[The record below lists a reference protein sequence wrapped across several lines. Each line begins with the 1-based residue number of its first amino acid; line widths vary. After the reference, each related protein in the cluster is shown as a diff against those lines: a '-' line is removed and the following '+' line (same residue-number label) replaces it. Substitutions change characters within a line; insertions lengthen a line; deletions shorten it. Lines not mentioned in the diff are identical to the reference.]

1 MIRRTMTGKPS
12 FLFWRN
18 LPENA
23 GFPRR
28 NNICEMNGSQ
38 PLTVHFFLHPG
49 LEGGG
54 RGLWACNR
62 RFMVKYNPKVLL
74 CILGIILV
82 LLPVL
87 VQGQADAGAIS
98 RNQCVVVAGTPSQ
111 FTSIRDVSGTYLNY
125 YWERAT
131 VADFSTATIV
141 ATNQQQFQ
149 EGALAGAAGTI
160 YYYRRRVDLVGGG
173 QKLSNIIKV
182 TMVAATANPTFT
194 VNFPATDL
202 NVCQGSNAL
211 IVNYTT
217 TANEYVIVWST
228 TAVNN
233 GFSDQSGTLT
243 PGAGNTL
250 SVNIPTTAAPN
261 SYTGTLIATATAT
274 GCALDNA
281 APFTIKPL
289 PNATISGSTTVCL
302 NTSSPSITFTGSNA
316 TAPYTFTYK
325 INGGANQTVATT
337 SGNSTTVTVPTSGAG
352 SFAYSLVS
360 VQESSSKTCTK
371 TVSGTA
377 TVVVSPLPTAT
388 VSGTTPV
395 CQNTTS
401 SITFTGASGTAPYTF
416 TYKLNTGANQTVTTS
431 SGNAVSVTVP
441 TGAAGSFTYS
451 LVSVSDGST
460 AACSN
465 TASGTTTV
473 TVNPTP
479 ATPTPTNGGAVCVGT
494 SLQLTTATLSGATY
508 AWTGPNGFSSSIQNP
523 TVPTTSTAANGTYSL
538 TVTVNGCTSA
548 VSSTAAS
555 VFAIPATP
563 TVTINGPVCLGS
575 SLNLGTASVTGATY
589 AWTGPNSFS
598 AVLQNPVISS
608 LTAAA
613 TGTYAVRVT
622 VNNCTSAAGSAPVT
636 VNTLPN
642 ATITASGA
650 TTFCNGGSVTLT
662 AAGGISYL
670 WSTGAVL
677 PAITVTNS
685 GTITATAT
693 DANGCKANAT
703 PITVTVNPLP
713 NLVINNP
720 AAVCAPGTVNLTAA
734 AVTAGSTTGTSF
746 TYFTDAATSI
756 PFTTPTTTAVA
767 GTYYIKGTLPTGC
780 SSSRAVTVVITNL
793 PSLTVQNP
801 AAACAPQTV
810 NLTSPNITQG
820 SDNGLLYTYF
830 TDAAL
835 TAVVPNPAA
844 VLSSGVYYIRANAP
858 ASACFASMPVTVVVH
873 PAPTGV
879 LQTPAVNYICS
890 GSSLQLNAVDGFAY
904 QWLLNQTPITGAT
917 NADYAATAA
926 GVYSVRFI
934 SPQGCV
940 REATNTL
947 RIDQLVKPTLRLQLN
962 SRCAATPISFS
973 NLSTYSNSGSIN
985 WLWDF
990 GDGASANSFSPT
1002 HTYTAGG
1009 NYSVSLTAN
1018 NLSCP
1023 SFSETISTAL
1033 YIDSARVPVRYPTVK
1048 AVAGKAFPLSAR
1060 SLGAL
1065 YRWLPATGLN
1075 STTVQSPMATLN
1087 NDLEYTVSITNS
1099 ASCTTTDTV
1108 AIKLVFDGNIFVG
1121 NGFTPNGDGVNDRC
1135 YPILSGVRSLVYFKI
1150 YNRWGNLVFQ
1160 TNDASP
1166 QNGWDGK
1173 YMGRLQSV
1181 GTYTWVAEAVDG
1193 KGNIFKQNGNVLLIN

>member
-1 MIRRTMTGKPS
+1 
-12 FLFWRN
+12 
-18 LPENA
+18 
-23 GFPRR
+23 
-28 NNICEMNGSQ
+28 MNGSQ
-38 PLTVHFFLHPG
+38 PLSVHFFLHPG
-49 LEGGG
+49 LERGG
-54 RGLWACNR
+54 RGLCVGKMR
-62 RFMVKYNPKVLL
+62 QRVVKHNPKALL
-74 CILGIILV
+74 CILGIMLG

-87 VQGQADAGAIS
+87 VQAQADAGAIS

-131 VADFSTATIV
+131 VADFSTATVV

-182 TMVAATANPTFT
+182 TMVTTTSNPTFT

-202 NVCQGSNAL
+202 NVCQGSNTL
-211 IVNYTT
+211 NVNYNNT
-217 TANEYVIVWST
+217 TANEYTIFWVTEAINNGFTDQTGTLTSGSGNILPVDIST
-228 TAVNN
+228 TAPA
-233 GFSDQSGTLT
+233 GT
-243 PGAGNTL
+243 
-250 SVNIPTTAAPN
+250 
-261 SYTGTLIATATAT
+261 YTGTLIATTT
-274 GCALDNA
+274 SGCALDNT

-289 PNATISGSTTVCL
+289 PNAAISGSATVCL
-302 NTSSPSITFTGSNA
+302 NSSSPSITFTGSSA
-316 TAPYTFTYK
+316 AAPYTFTYK
-325 INGGANQTVATT
+325 INGGTNQTVTTT
-337 SGNSTTVTVPTSGAG
+337 SGNTTTVTVPTSGAG

-395 CQNTTS
+395 CQNTNS

-416 TYKLNTGANQTVTTS
+416 TYQLNSGSNQTVTTS
-431 SGNAVSVTVP
+431 SGNTVSVTVP
-441 TGAAGSFTYS
+441 TGAAGSFAYS
-451 LVSVSDGST
+451 LVSVSDGSA

-473 TVNPTP
+473 TVNATP

-508 AWTGPNGFSSSIQNP
+508 AWTGPNGFSSFAQNP

-563 TVTINGPVCLGS
+563 SVTITGPVCLGS
-575 SLNLGTASVTGATY
+575 SLNLATASVTGASY

-636 VNTLPN
+636 VNTLPT
-642 ATITASGA
+642 ATITAGGV
-650 TTFCNGGSVTLT
+650 TTFCSGGSVTLT
-662 AAGGISYL
+662 AGGGSSYL

-677 PAITVTNS
+677 PAIAVTNS
-685 GTITATAT
+685 GTFTVTAT

-703 PITVTVNPLP
+703 SITVTVNPLP

-746 TYFTDAATSI
+746 SYFTDAATSI

-793 PSLTVQNP
+793 PSLTTQNP
-801 AAACAPQTV
+801 TAVCAPQTV
-810 NLTSPNITQG
+810 NLTSPGITQG

-844 VLSSGVYYIRANAP
+844 VLSSGVYYIKANAP

-879 LQTPAVNYICS
+879 LQTPIVNYICS

-904 QWLLNQTPITGAT
+904 QWLLNQSPITGAT
-917 NADYAATAA
+917 NADYAASAA

-947 RIDQLVKPTLRLQLN
+947 QIEQLVKPVLRLQLN

-973 NLSTYSNSGSIN
+973 NNSTYSNSGSIN

-1002 HTYTAGG
+1002 HTYTTGG

-1023 SFSETISTAL
+1023 AFSETISTAL

-1048 AVAGKAFPLSAR
+1048 AVAGKAFSLTAR

-1087 NDLEYTVSITNS
+1087 NDIEYTVTITNS

-1108 AIKLVFDGNIFVG
+1108 AVKLVFDGNIFVG

-1173 YMGRLQSV
+1173 YMGRLQPV

>member
-1 MIRRTMTGKPS
+1 
-12 FLFWRN
+12 
-18 LPENA
+18 
-23 GFPRR
+23 
-28 NNICEMNGSQ
+28 MNGSQ
-38 PLTVHFFLHPG
+38 PLSVHFFLHPG

-54 RGLWACNR
+54 RALRAGVRNFFFHLRWQR
-62 RFMVKYNPKVLL
+62 RLVQVFAV
-74 CILGIILV
+74 IILI
-82 LLPVL
+82 LFTSLSYSQDRGRISGTQCITTTDLPTL
-87 VQGQADAGAIS
+87 TSLRDADATVGTISWQKASNETFTTGLITIGGANGQS
-98 RNQCVVVAGTPSQ
+98 YT
-111 FTSIRDVSGTYLNY
+111 D
-125 YWERAT
+125 
-131 VADFSTATIV
+131 
-141 ATNQQQFQ
+141 
-149 EGALAGAAGTI
+149 GALPAGIT
-160 YYYRRRVDLVGGG
+160 YYRRVLTPTSGGSPLYSDTIKIRVYASPTPTKPSFSPALGTETEICQ
-173 QKLSNIIKV
+173 QKTS
-182 TMVAATANPTFT
+182 F
-194 VNFPATDL
+194 
-202 NVCQGSNAL
+202 NVF
-211 IVNYTT
+211 YTT
-217 TANEYVIVWST
+217 TESPDKYSIIWTPAAISEGFQDVYNE
-228 TAVNN
+228 
-233 GFSDQSGTLT
+233 TL
-243 PGAGNTL
+243 
-250 SVNIPTTAAPN
+250 
-261 SYTGTLIATATAT
+261 
-274 GCALDNA
+274 
-281 APFTIKPL
+281 
-289 PNATISGSTTVCL
+289 
-302 NTSSPSITFTGSNA
+302 
-316 TAPYTFTYK
+316 
-325 INGGANQTVATT
+325 
-337 SGNSTTVTVPTSGAG
+337 PTSN
-352 SFAYSLVS
+352 F
-360 VQESSSKTCTK
+360 
-371 TVSGTA
+371 
-377 TVVVSPLPTAT
+377 
-388 VSGTTPV
+388 
-395 CQNTTS
+395 
-401 SITFTGASGTAPYTF
+401 
-416 TYKLNTGANQTVTTS
+416 
-431 SGNAVSVTVP
+431 SVTVP
-441 TGAAGSFTYS
+441 FGVSAGTFSGTLVAINTTTGCTVSNGSPITVNELPVITVQPASTVQNICLSGTSTDLSITATNPGGVLTTTSVQWYRNTTNSNSGGTLVQTNSAPPATVTYTPQTSVANALYYYATVTNSKSCVRTSNLSGLVTVNAIPAAQAATSNSPVCVGSLLNLTTAALSGATYSWTGPGGFISSAQIPSFTTT
-451 LVSVSDGST
+451 ST
-460 AACSN
+460 AASGIYSLTVKVNNCESAVSS
-465 TASGTTTV
+465 TAV
-473 TVNPTP
+473 TVKATP
-479 ATPTPTNGGAVCVGT
+479 ATPTPTNNGAVCVGT

-508 AWTGPNGFSSSIQNP
+508 AWTGPNGFSSSLQNP

-563 TVTINGPVCLGS
+563 SVTINGPVCLGS
-575 SLNLGTASVTGATY
+575 SLNLATASVTGASY

-636 VNTLPN
+636 VNTLPT
-642 ATITASGA
+642 ATITAGGV
-650 TTFCNGGSVTLT
+650 TTFCSGGSVTLT
-662 AAGGISYL
+662 AGGGSSYL

-677 PAITVTNS
+677 PAIAVTNS
-685 GTITATAT
+685 GTFTVTAT

-734 AVTAGSTTGTSF
+734 AVTAGSTAGTSF

-756 PFTTPTTTAVA
+756 PFTTPANSAVA

-793 PSLTVQNP
+793 PSLTTQNP
-801 AAACAPQTV
+801 TAVCAPQTV
-810 NLTSPNITQG
+810 NLTSPGITQG

-844 VLSSGVYYIRANAP
+844 VLSSGVYYIKANAP

-879 LQTPAVNYICS
+879 LQTPIVNYICS

-904 QWLLNQTPITGAT
+904 QWLLNQSPITGAT
-917 NADYAATAA
+917 NADYAASAA

-947 RIDQLVKPTLRLQLN
+947 QIEQLVKPVLRLQLN

-973 NLSTYSNSGSIN
+973 NNSTYSNSGSIN

-1002 HTYTAGG
+1002 HTYTTGG

-1023 SFSETISTAL
+1023 AFSETISTAL

-1048 AVAGKAFPLSAR
+1048 AVAGKAFSLTAR

-1075 STTVQSPMATLN
+1075 STTVQSPMAILN
-1087 NDLEYTVSITNS
+1087 NDIEYTVTITNS
-1099 ASCTTTDTV
+1099 ASCTTIDTV
-1108 AIKLVFDGNIFVG
+1108 AVQLVFDGNIFVG
-1121 NGFTPNGDGVNDRC
+1121 NGFTPNSDGVNDRC

-1173 YMGRLQSV
+1173 YMGRLQPV
-1181 GTYTWVAEAVDG
+1181 GTYTWVAEAIDG